1 MKSTKK
7 LVTVVLP
14 QQVLAEAKAVQKKF
28 GISTLSSLLR
38 TALEEKSGVNLKTH
52 KEKTRQISFRVEPET
67 VDALTKLA
75 KQNGRSLA
83 DVVRL
88 LICNV
93 GRISAKKLSALAVG
107 SRKKTVAK
115 KVAAPAK
122 PAKTVKPVKAAKA
135 VAKPVASV
143 KKTASSKKVA
153 VKPVASKKSVKL
165 PVPAAKTPV
174 KASAKKIVKT
184 PAKKP
189 APAKKAAVK
198 APANKKRR

>member
-14 QQVLAEAKAVQKKF
+14 QQVLAEAKAVQKKY

-93 GRISAKKLSALAVG
+93 GRISAKKLSVLAVG
-107 SRKKTVAK
+107 SRRKSVTK
-115 KVAAPAK
+115 KVVASAKAAKATKPAKAAKSAKPVAPVKKAAPAK
-122 PAKTVKPVKAAKA
+122 KLAVKAVTPKKSVKPSGTAAKA
-135 VAKPVASV
+135 PV
-143 KKTASSKKVA
+143 KASSKKA
-153 VKPVASKKSVKL
+153 VKA
-165 PVPAAKTPV
+165 
-174 KASAKKIVKT
+174 

-189 APAKKAAVK
+189 VPAKKAAVK
-198 APANKKRR
+198 APAKKKRR

>member
-38 TALEEKSGVNLKTH
+38 TALEEKSGVNLKAH

-67 VDALTKLA
+67 VDVLTKLA

-88 LICNV
+88 LISNI
-93 GRISAKKLSALAVG
+93 GRISAKKLSVLAVG
-107 SRKKTVAK
+107 SRKKSVAK
-115 KVAAPAK
+115 KPAKSAAPAK
-122 PAKTVKPVKAAKA
+122 AAKPAKSVKPAKKASPVKKS
-135 VAKPVASV
+135 VAKPVAS
-143 KKTASSKKVA
+143 KKTANPVAPVVKKPAKVSTKKAVKVA
-153 VKPVASKKSVKL
+153 S
-165 PVPAAKTPV
+165 
-174 KASAKKIVKT
+174 
-184 PAKKP
+184 AKKP
-189 APAKKAAVK
+189 APAKKAAGKV
-198 APANKKRR
+198 PAKKKRR

>member
-14 QQVLAEAKAVQKKF
+14 QQVLAEAKAVQKKY

-67 VDALTKLA
+67 VDMLTKLA

-88 LICNV
+88 LISNV
-93 GRISAKKLSALAVG
+93 GRISAKKLSVLAVG
-107 SRKKTVAK
+107 SRRKSVTK
-115 KVAAPAK
+115 KVVASAKPAKATKPAKAAKSAKPAAPVKKAAPAK
-122 PAKTVKPVKAAKA
+122 KLAVKAVTPKKSVKPSGTAAKA
-135 VAKPVASV
+135 PV
-143 KKTASSKKVA
+143 KASSKKA
-153 VKPVASKKSVKL
+153 VKA
-165 PVPAAKTPV
+165 
-174 KASAKKIVKT
+174 

-189 APAKKAAVK
+189 VPAKKAAVK
-198 APANKKRR
+198 APAKKKRR

>member
-38 TALEEKSGVNLKTH
+38 TALEEKSGVNLKTR

-67 VDALTKLA
+67 VDVLTKLA

-88 LICNV
+88 LISNI
-93 GRISAKKLSALAVG
+93 GRISAKKLSVLAVG
-107 SRKKTVAK
+107 SRKKSVAK
-115 KVAAPAK
+115 KPAKSVAPAK
-122 PAKTVKPVKAAKA
+122 AAKLAKSVKPAKKAASVKKS
-135 VAKPVASV
+135 VAKPVAS
-143 KKTASSKKVA
+143 KKTAN
-153 VKPVASKKSVKL
+153 PVASVVKKPAKVSTKKAVKAPVKKS
-165 PVPAAKTPV
+165 
-174 KASAKKIVKT
+174 
-184 PAKKP
+184 
-189 APAKKAAVK
+189 APAKKAAGK
-198 APANKKRR
+198 ASAKKKRR

>member
-67 VDALTKLA
+67 VDVLTKLA

-88 LICNV
+88 LISNI
-93 GRISAKKLSALAVG
+93 GRIPAKKLSVLAVG
-107 SRKKTVAK
+107 SRKKSVAK
-115 KVAAPAK
+115 KPAKSAAPAK
-122 PAKTVKPVKAAKA
+122 AAKPAKSVKPAKKASPVKKS
-135 VAKPVASV
+135 VAKPVAS
-143 KKTASSKKVA
+143 KKTA
-153 VKPVASKKSVKL
+153 KPVASVVKKPAKVSTKKAVKAPVKKS
-165 PVPAAKTPV
+165 
-174 KASAKKIVKT
+174 
-184 PAKKP
+184 
-189 APAKKAAVK
+189 APAKKAAGK
-198 APANKKRR
+198 APAKKKRR

>member
-38 TALEEKSGVNLKTH
+38 TALEEKSGVNLKAH

-67 VDALTKLA
+67 VDVLTKLA

-88 LICNV
+88 LISNI
-93 GRISAKKLSALAVG
+93 GRISAKKLSVLAVG
-107 SRKKTVAK
+107 SRKKSVAK
-115 KVAAPAK
+115 KPVKSAA
-122 PAKTVKPVKAAKA
+122 PVKAAKPA
-135 VAKPVASV
+135 KSVKSAKKASPVKKSVAKPVAS
-143 KKTASSKKVA
+143 KKTA
-153 VKPVASKKSVKL
+153 KPVASVVKKS
-165 PVPAAKTPV
+165 AKTPV
-174 KASAKKIVKT
+174 RKAVKAAS
-184 PAKKP
+184 AKKP
-189 APAKKAAVK
+189 APAKKAPEK
-198 APANKKRR
+198 KKRR

>member
-14 QQVLAEAKAVQKKF
+14 QQVLAEAKAVQKKY

-38 TALEEKSGVNLKTH
+38 AALEEKSGVNLKTH

-67 VDALTKLA
+67 VDTLTKLA

-88 LICNV
+88 LISNV
-93 GRISAKKLSALAVG
+93 GRISAKKLSVLAVG
-107 SRKKTVAK
+107 SRRKSVTK
-115 KVAAPAK
+115 KVVASAKPAKVTKPAAPVKKAAPAK
-122 PAKTVKPVKAAKA
+122 KLAVKAVTPKKSVKPSGTAAKA
-135 VAKPVASV
+135 PV
-143 KKTASSKKVA
+143 KASSKKA
-153 VKPVASKKSVKL
+153 VKA
-165 PVPAAKTPV
+165 
-174 KASAKKIVKT
+174 

-189 APAKKAAVK
+189 VPAKKAAVK
-198 APANKKRR
+198 APAKKKRR

>member
-38 TALEEKSGVNLKTH
+38 TALEEKSGVNLKTR

-67 VDALTKLA
+67 VDVLTKLA

-88 LICNV
+88 LISNI
-93 GRISAKKLSALAVG
+93 GRISAKKLSVLAVG
-107 SRKKTVAK
+107 SRKKSVAK
-115 KVAAPAK
+115 KPAKSAAPAK
-122 PAKTVKPVKAAKA
+122 AAKPAKSVNPAKKAASVKKSVAKPVVSKKA
-135 VAKPVASV
+135 AKPVASV
-143 KKTASSKKVA
+143 
-153 VKPVASKKSVKL
+153 
-165 PVPAAKTPV
+165 
-174 KASAKKIVKT
+174 AKKPAKA
-184 PAKKP
+184 PAKKVVKAAP
-189 APAKKAAVK
+189 AKKSAPAKKAAGKV
-198 APANKKRR
+198 PAKKKRR

>member
-67 VDALTKLA
+67 VDVLTKLA

-88 LICNV
+88 LISNI
-93 GRISAKKLSALAVG
+93 GRIPAKKLSVLAVG
-107 SRKKTVAK
+107 SRKKSVAK
-115 KVAAPAK
+115 KPVKSAA
-122 PAKTVKPVKAAKA
+122 PVKAAKPA
-135 VAKPVASV
+135 KSVKPAKKASPVKKSVAKPVAS
-143 KKTASSKKVA
+143 KKTA
-153 VKPVASKKSVKL
+153 KPVASVVKKSAKA
-165 PVPAAKTPV
+165 PVRKAV
-174 KASAKKIVKT
+174 KAAS
-184 PAKKP
+184 AKKP
-189 APAKKAAVK
+189 APAKKAAGK
-198 APANKKRR
+198 KKRR